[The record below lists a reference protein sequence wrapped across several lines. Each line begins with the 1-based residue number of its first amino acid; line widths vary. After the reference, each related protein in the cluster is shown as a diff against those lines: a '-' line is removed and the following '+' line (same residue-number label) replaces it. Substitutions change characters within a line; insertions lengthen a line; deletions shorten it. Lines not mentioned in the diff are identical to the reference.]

1 MSKKTSDVILE
12 RIMRL
17 HPKVIDLKL
26 NRVEHLLKKLGN
38 PEKNLPP
45 VIHIAGTNGKGS
57 TQAII
62 KAGLEAEG
70 KRVHSYTS
78 PHLAWFHERITVA
91 GKIIT
96 DSSLSQILDECY
108 QVNANSPITYFE
120 MTTVAAIL
128 AFSRTKADFCIL
140 EVGLGGRFDATNVI
154 NSPEVCIITPIS
166 LDHQSFLG
174 ETLQEIAFEKAG
186 ILKTDCFCVVSSQD
200 NKVLDVLKT
209 EAERCKATL
218 KVFGEDWSVLEKDSG
233 FSFEDSVGVCN
244 LPLPALI
251 GSHQVQNAGA
261 ALVALRHLGV
271 SESSFRQAMTNVVW
285 PARMQ
290 RLKSGPFVD
299 ILIDSEIW
307 LDGGHNPAAAE
318 VLAKVLASLEPKPT
332 YLICGMLNTKD
343 VLGYMAYLTSSV
355 DELFSVAVP
364 GELATLTAKET
375 ADYAVKA
382 GIKASQAE
390 SLEDA
395 LKKIMIYSKSSRV
408 VICGSLYL
416 AGFVLRSHT

>member
-1 MSKKTSDVILE
+1 M
-12 RIMRL
+12 
-17 HPKVIDLKL
+17 
-26 NRVEHLLKKLGN
+26 LG
-38 PEKNLPP
+38 
-45 VIHIAGTNGKGS
+45 
-57 TQAII
+57 
-62 KAGLEAEG
+62 
-70 KRVHSYTS
+70 
-78 PHLAWFHERITVA
+78 
-91 GKIIT
+91 
-96 DSSLSQILDECY
+96 SSI
-108 QVNANSPITYFE
+108 
-120 MTTVAAIL
+120 
-128 AFSRTKADFCIL
+128 
-140 EVGLGGRFDATNVI
+140 
-154 NSPEVCIITPIS
+154 
-166 LDHQSFLG
+166 
-174 ETLQEIAFEKAG
+174 
-186 ILKTDCFCVVSSQD
+186 SSQD

-209 EAERCKATL
+209 EAERCKVTL
-218 KVFGEDWSVLEKDSG
+218 KVFGEDWSVLEKDSS

-343 VLGYMAYLTSSV
+343 VLGYMAYLKSSV

-395 LKKIMIYSKSSRV
+395 LKKV
-408 VICGSLYL
+408 NL
-416 AGFVLRSHT
+416 

>member
-1 MSKKTSDVILE
+1 
-12 RIMRL
+12 MRL

-26 NRVEHLLKKLGN
+26 NRVECLLKKLGN

-96 DSSLSQILDECY
+96 DGSLSQILDECY

-186 ILKTDCFCVVSSQD
+186 MKFYNEGILLNAIASASMRANGNMKSKKLV
-200 NKVLDVLKT
+200 KVHQNIFP
-209 EAERCKATL
+209 CK
-218 KVFGEDWSVLEKDSG
+218 F
-233 FSFEDSVGVCN
+233 FY
-244 LPLPALI
+244 
-251 GSHQVQNAGA
+251 
-261 ALVALRHLGV
+261 
-271 SESSFRQAMTNVVW
+271 
-285 PARMQ
+285 
-290 RLKSGPFVD
+290 
-299 ILIDSEIW
+299 
-307 LDGGHNPAAAE
+307 
-318 VLAKVLASLEPKPT
+318 T
-332 YLICGMLNTKD
+332 Y
-343 VLGYMAYLTSSV
+343 
-355 DELFSVAVP
+355 
-364 GELATLTAKET
+364 
-375 ADYAVKA
+375 
-382 GIKASQAE
+382 
-390 SLEDA
+390 
-395 LKKIMIYSKSSRV
+395 
-408 VICGSLYL
+408 
-416 AGFVLRSHT
+416 